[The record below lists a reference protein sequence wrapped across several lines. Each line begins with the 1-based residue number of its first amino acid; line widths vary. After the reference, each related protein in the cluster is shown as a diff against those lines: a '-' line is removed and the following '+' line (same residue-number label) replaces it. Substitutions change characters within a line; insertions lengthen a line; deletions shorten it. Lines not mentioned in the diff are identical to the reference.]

1 MYTYHVNGT
10 NALEYTFKGEKDMD
24 DEAVYILTIDNELDD
39 GYENIAVSKTFEG
52 LIEQFNDLLE
62 TDFEVNRLTNQQMEE
77 LKNTWQT
84 KFVDEYETI
93 YALDIEQ
100 WYL

>member
-1 MYTYHVNGT
+1 M
-10 NALEYTFKGEKDMD
+10 E

-52 LIEQFNDLLE
+52 LIEQFNNLLE
-62 TDFEVNRLTNQQMEE
+62 TDFEINRLSKQQMQE
-77 LKNTWQT
+77 LKNTRQT
-84 KFVDEYETI
+84 KFVDEYETV
-93 YALDIEQ
+93 YTLDIEK